1 MTDNEARARELANQI
16 CGCANRRQH
25 AADVKLVLAAL
36 DDAGRRERIAGLRE
50 AAVIAGTMAERPYDS
65 EPEFSAVVAV
75 EAAITARLAALSADT
90 PANRGEG

>member
-16 CGCANRRQH
+16 CGCADRRQH
-25 AADVKLVLAAL
+25 AADVKLVKAAF
-36 DDAGRRERIAGLRE
+36 DAAERRGRSAGLRE

-75 EAAITARLAALSADT
+75 EAAISARITALEEQKD
-90 PANRGEG
+90 G